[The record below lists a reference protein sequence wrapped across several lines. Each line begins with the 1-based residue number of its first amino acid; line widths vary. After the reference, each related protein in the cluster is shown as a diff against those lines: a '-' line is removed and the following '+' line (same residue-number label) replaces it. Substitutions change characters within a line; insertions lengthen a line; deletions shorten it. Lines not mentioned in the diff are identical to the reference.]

1 VGNPKLFSPAP
12 EIFRRGFVLTEHRA
26 TIGFFT
32 VGILE
37 YSVRGTLYE
46 LVLRADCG
54 VFSIVTRQH
63 VSLLFK
69 NIKNN
74 DSRGID

>member
-1 VGNPKLFSPAP
+1 MALYL
-12 EIFRRGFVLTEHRA
+12 LTEHRA
-26 TIGFFT
+26 TIGCFT

-37 YSVRGTLYE
+37 YSVRGTPYE
-46 LVLRADCG
+46 LVLG
-54 VFSIVTRQH
+54 QIVEFFQIVTRQH

>member
-1 VGNPKLFSPAP
+1 
-12 EIFRRGFVLTEHRA
+12 
-26 TIGFFT
+26 